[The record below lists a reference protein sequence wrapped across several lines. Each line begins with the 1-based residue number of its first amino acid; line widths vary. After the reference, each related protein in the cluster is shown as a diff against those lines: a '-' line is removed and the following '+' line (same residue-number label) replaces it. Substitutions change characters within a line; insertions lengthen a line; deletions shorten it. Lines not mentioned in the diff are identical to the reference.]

1 MRLSVSPLPYNLGSP
16 YLVHSLILEET
27 CPWCVTRSWPIF
39 HCQLNILN
47 LHKLIMA
54 IGIVQQA
61 ILAIFHLV
69 YTLVMKS
76 ICLKLF
82 ICHLPL
88 ISVSYGTLISH
99 RQGKHISRSTFNCT
113 FGLYYTQNKCREYQI
128 TALTNYHID
137 EISVSDILPNKYIS
151 INTVHIKASHHAL
164 GDIHRL

>member
-1 MRLSVSPLPYNLGSP
+1 
-16 YLVHSLILEET
+16 
-27 CPWCVTRSWPIF
+27 
-39 HCQLNILN
+39 
-47 LHKLIMA
+47 MA
-54 IGIVQQA
+54 IVQQA

-88 ISVSYGTLISH
+88 ISH
-99 RQGKHISRSTFNCT
+99 RQGRHISRSTFNCT
-113 FGLYYTQNKCREYQI
+113 FGLYYTQNKCREYQS

-151 INTVHIKASHHAL
+151 INTGHIKASHHAL

>member
-1 MRLSVSPLPYNLGSP
+1 MRLPVSPLPYNLGSP
-16 YLVHSLILEET
+16 YLVHSLTLEET

-39 HCQLNILN
+39 DCQLNILN

-54 IGIVQQA
+54 IVQQA

-88 ISVSYGTLISH
+88 ISVPYGTLISH
-99 RQGKHISRSTFNCT
+99 RQGRHISRSTFNCT
-113 FGLYYTQNKCREYQI
+113 FGLYYTQNKCREYQS

-151 INTVHIKASHHAL
+151 INTGHIKASHHAL